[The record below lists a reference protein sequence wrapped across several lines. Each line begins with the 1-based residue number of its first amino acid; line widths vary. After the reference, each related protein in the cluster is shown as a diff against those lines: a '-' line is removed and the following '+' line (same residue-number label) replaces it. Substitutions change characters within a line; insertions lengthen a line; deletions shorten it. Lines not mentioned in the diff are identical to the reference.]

1 MRVVRLARLAA
12 QAEVLRL
19 RRFARRQAT
28 RAALGATAA
37 VFLLLCLAWLHVA
50 GYFAL
55 LRTGILPLW
64 ASLVVAGVDVVIGL
78 FFVVLALRD
87 SPGPVEREALQV
99 RRTAQAQ
106 IAEAAAMT
114 AVVGP
119 LLRSLGLRRITAVAV
134 AALIARFFGGT
145 ARH

>member
-1 MRVVRLARLAA
+1 MRAFRLARVAA

-19 RRFARRQAT
+19 RRFLRRQAV

-37 VFLLLCLAWLHVA
+37 VFLLGCLAWLHVT

-55 LRTGILPLW
+55 LRAGILPLW
-64 ASLVVAGVDVVIGL
+64 GSLILAGVDVVIGL
-78 FFVVLALRD
+78 FFGLLALRD
-87 SPGPVEREALQV
+87 SPGRVEREALEV
-99 RRTAQAQ
+99 RRTAQAEMT
-106 IAEAAAMT
+106 EAAAMT

-119 LLRSLGLRRITAVAV
+119 LLRSLGLRRIYAVAL
-134 AALIARFFGGT
+134 AALMARFFGGA